1 MNYKLFYGI
10 RSVIAA
16 FLHQFSLYP
25 LFMMSN
31 IMPFMISY
39 LYQTEKESS
48 SEKTSSLKQDDGY
61 FIHPIMS
68 LIMSICCF
76 FGGVA
81 EHYLGPKY
89 VILLGGMSLALGD
102 FLFTISKKLILDF
115 FINIF
120 FGVGFGISMTAAIK
134 NATKYFPK
142 KRGLINALVGSFGGN
157 LGSSIFN
164 LIIKFYVSKGDFPRS
179 DDNDMYTKSTAE
191 NYKIFFYIHGGL
203 TLGFAI
209 ISSLLLVV
217 FKDNNDINEQNLIEE
232 NVILENEE
240 NEESEEKEEKKQKKD
255 IKKKNENDKI
265 NKQNYKSELKQIFK
279 HHQIYLILIIYLLTS
294 FLQGFIFTVGFN
306 YGTMS
311 HNGDSD
317 NTNNNKINPDNM
329 SIIFMLCSLISSLM
343 GPLFGLIYDKLY
355 FKYTMIIIDIIS
367 ALNGLL
373 INLTVKWGVY
383 YYAVS
388 IILNGCLNSG
398 AFSMI
403 FPHVSKI
410 YGFNYAGE
418 LYGFTVLSTGI
429 SSMMSSTVYY
439 IISHFSDKKNDGPY
453 LYIFVIG
460 AVCNIL
466 AGIFTFFD
474 SDKNF
479 EFECISNNKEGG

>member
-1 MNYKLFYGI
+1 
-10 RSVIAA
+10 
-16 FLHQFSLYP
+16 
-25 LFMMSN
+25 
-31 IMPFMISY
+31 
-39 LYQTEKESS
+39 
-48 SEKTSSLKQDDGY
+48 
-61 FIHPIMS
+61 
-68 LIMSICCF
+68 
-76 FGGVA
+76 
-81 EHYLGPKY
+81 
-89 VILLGGMSLALGD
+89 
-102 FLFTISKKLILDF
+102 
-115 FINIF
+115 
-120 FGVGFGISMTAAIK
+120 MTAAIK

-142 KRGLINALVGSFGGN
+142 KRGLINAFVGSFGGN

-232 NVILENEE
+232 NVILENVE
-240 NEESEEKEEKKQKKD
+240 NEESEENEEKKQKKD

-355 FKYTMIIIDIIS
+355 FKYTMIIIDVIS

-429 SSMMSSTVYY
+429 SSMISSTVYY

>member
-1 MNYKLFYGI
+1 
-10 RSVIAA
+10 
-16 FLHQFSLYP
+16 
-25 LFMMSN
+25 
-31 IMPFMISY
+31 
-39 LYQTEKESS
+39 
-48 SEKTSSLKQDDGY
+48 
-61 FIHPIMS
+61 
-68 LIMSICCF
+68 
-76 FGGVA
+76 
-81 EHYLGPKY
+81 
-89 VILLGGMSLALGD
+89 
-102 FLFTISKKLILDF
+102 
-115 FINIF
+115 
-120 FGVGFGISMTAAIK
+120 
-134 NATKYFPK
+134 
-142 KRGLINALVGSFGGN
+142 
-157 LGSSIFN
+157 
-164 LIIKFYVSKGDFPRS
+164 
-179 DDNDMYTKSTAE
+179 
-191 NYKIFFYIHGGL
+191 
-203 TLGFAI
+203 
-209 ISSLLLVV
+209 
-217 FKDNNDINEQNLIEE
+217 
-232 NVILENEE
+232 
-240 NEESEEKEEKKQKKD
+240 
-255 IKKKNENDKI
+255 
-265 NKQNYKSELKQIFK
+265 
-279 HHQIYLILIIYLLTS
+279 
-294 FLQGFIFTVGFN
+294 
-306 YGTMS
+306 MS

-355 FKYTMIIIDIIS
+355 FKYTMIIIDVIS